1 MNRRVVI
8 TGMAGLSALGL
19 DWPTVFQALKV
30 GKSAV
35 KIMPAWTAV
44 EGLRTHLGAPIEDF
58 AVPEHYTRKQ
68 IRSMGRVSLLAT
80 RATELAL
87 EDAGLLDSSEQTDG
101 RMGAAFGS
109 GTGSPPA
116 SQVFFNSLHTHQRLR
131 GISSTTYIKMMSNT
145 CVANLGQFFKLKG
158 RLIPTCSACTSGSQA
173 LGFAYEAV
181 KFGQQDFMIAGG
193 AEELSVSEAAMFDV
207 LYATSI
213 RNDAPEQTPAPFDR
227 DRDGLVIGEGSASF
241 VLETLESATARG
253 ARIYAELLGHGANS
267 DGEHM
272 TAPSVAGMQRVM
284 KLALDDAGL
293 APQDIGYVN
302 AHGTATEVGDITESE
317 ATNRVFGKSIPIS
330 SLKGH
335 VGHTM
340 GACGALETWMA
351 LHMAREGWSA
361 PTLKLNAVDPRCAP
375 LDYIMGE
382 KRKLDVEHIMCNN
395 FAFGGINTSLVFKI
409 TDVTQCI

>member
-1 MNRRVVI
+1 
-8 TGMAGLSALGL
+8 
-19 DWPTVFQALKV
+19 
-30 GKSAV
+30 
-35 KIMPAWTAV
+35 
-44 EGLRTHLGAPIEDF
+44 
-58 AVPEHYTRKQ
+58 
-68 IRSMGRVSLLAT
+68 MGRVSLLAT

-87 EDAGLLDSSEQTDG
+87 EDAGLLDCPEQTDG

-116 SQVFFNSLHTHQRLR
+116 SQVFFNSLHTKKQLK
-131 GISSTTYIKMMSNT
+131 GISSMTYIKMMSNT

-181 KFGQQDFMIAGG
+181 KFGQQDFMVAGG

-213 RNDAPEQTPAPFDR
+213 RNDAPGQTPAPFDR

-284 KLALDDAGL
+284 KLAQRYSLPVVTFIDTPGAYPGIDAEERG
-293 APQDIGYVN
+293 Q
-302 AHGTATEVGDITESE
+302 SE
-317 ATNRVFGKSIPIS
+317 AIARSISLMADLKVPIVS
-330 SLKGH
+330 VVIGEGGSG
-335 VGHTM
+335 
-340 GACGALETWMA
+340 GALAVAVCDRLLMLEYSTYSVISP
-351 LHMAREGWSA
+351 EGCASILWKDADKASSA
-361 PTLKLNAVDPRCAP
+361 AEAMMMCLAVAKRGVSPTFFRLSMYAP
-375 LDYIMGE
+375 LALSKAAWGPGPYPVSTRIFSFGVMTTNPQ
-382 KRKLDVEHIMCNN
+382 KFVRN
-395 FAFGGINTSLVFKI
+395 FPFSSRYSLYLSHDSGGTSE
-409 TDVTQCI
+409 